1 MRYICILLF
10 VHVTGNRVDSN
21 VYLRPIFILFYMNL
35 ERSFV
40 NDLFNWFM
48 SADWDF
54 FLFLSRDAKL
64 IKIIDFKFHLFIIT
78 KDMSVV
84 SVELLTTCIRN
95 CSLKTEIIFNN
106 NKIIVNTIQNRNF
119 LKFCVTM
126 SCDYYVNYID
136 SGILQRM

>member
-1 MRYICILLF
+1 
-10 VHVTGNRVDSN
+10 
-21 VYLRPIFILFYMNL
+21 MNL

-78 KDMSVV
+78 KDMSVI